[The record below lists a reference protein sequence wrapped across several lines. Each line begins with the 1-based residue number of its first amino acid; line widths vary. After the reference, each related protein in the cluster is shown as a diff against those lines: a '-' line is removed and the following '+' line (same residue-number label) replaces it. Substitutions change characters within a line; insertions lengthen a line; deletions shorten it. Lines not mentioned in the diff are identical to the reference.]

1 MHTVVRAP
9 NVEDGEIIGMR
20 VIQHGGREIGIGDH
34 GEMII
39 KVEKIKAREEEKEK
53 EKEKTNGGQRTNRQ
67 MQISGN
73 AEIGNMN
80 IYQAGNNKMMSLKMM
95 SLKRPI

>member
-9 NVEDGEIIGMR
+9 NKEDGDIIGRR

-39 KVEKIKAREEEKEK
+39 KVEKAKEKEKEK
-53 EKEKTNGGQRTNRQ
+53 EKEKTNGGQRTNLRT
-67 MQISGN
+67 QISGN
-73 AEIGNMN
+73 AETGNMN
-80 IYQAGNNKMMSLKMM
+80 IYQAGNNKMMSLKRM
-95 SLKRPI
+95 SPKRPM